1 MIILNNLFSCFM
13 KQIIGVSLGA
23 STIKVVKARLE
34 QYNKV
39 SIIDSQIIQH
49 LGNPHKYFNEILQLI
64 NQERLP
70 IVVTG
75 RKFRNLVSLP
85 SISESEATENAYQ
98 YLKNKYPGIVSIAS
112 IGAESFIVYS
122 LDETGHIID
131 VRTKNQCASGTGEFY
146 LQQIRRMDLSID
158 EAIENSLNCSPHKVS
173 GRCSV
178 FAKSDCTHALN
189 KGTPKGEVAAGLS
202 LMIADKIKELLH
214 KEKSGTKLVV
224 GGLSLNKAIMQNISR
239 DFQII
244 VPEESNYF
252 EALGAAI
259 YGLKNQIEAKY
270 ELNNLFQ
277 EQKSSFTFHE
287 PLARYTNLVE
297 FKTNEFTSASDYREL
312 VLGLDVGSTTTKAVL
327 VDIHSKRITDK
338 IYIYTHGDPIGAS
351 KKCYKSL
358 LNNLPHNTKI
368 IGLGT
373 TGSGRHIAGLHA
385 QTTAIFNEIIAH
397 ATAAIHYDPDVDTI
411 FEIGGQDAKYT
422 YIINKVPADYAM
434 NEACSAGTGSF
445 IEESAF
451 ETLGYKINQIQD
463 IALSAPL
470 PPNFSDQCAAFIS
483 SDIKTALQE
492 GISKENI
499 VGGLTYSI
507 CINFI
512 NRVKGNRPVGDKI
525 LMQGGVCYNKA
536 IPVAMAAITG
546 KNIIVPPDPGLM
558 GAFGVAL
565 ETIQKIELGLLNKS
579 EFDLTE
585 LINRNVDYLEPF
597 ECKGGTEK
605 CDMGCEINLIK
616 INGKKYPFGGAC
628 NKYYNLIQNR
638 KIDFTKF
645 DFVKMREDIIFQ
657 NYSQNHNKFEQKTI
671 GINNSFHTNTLFP
684 LFYGFFSK
692 LGFRI
697 VLSDEFD
704 ERGYQRENTSFCFP
718 AQLSLGL
725 FQNLLDKNCD
735 YYFLPNIYEMYVKG
749 SENDRLDFNST
760 CVFVQGEPLFL
771 KQAFKDYDLDGKL
784 ITPKLN
790 FAKGWHSQLRQFI
803 EVANQLGI
811 QNQTLIEEAYS
822 YGCELLSKAE
832 ENLQKVGNEFI
843 RNLEANPNEF
853 AIVLIGRNYNSFS
866 KFANKSI
873 PLKVA
878 SRGISIVPY
887 DMLPYHD
894 EDYPDSMYWEAGK
907 KILKAT
913 NFVKKHPQLYPLYI
927 TNFSCGPDSLIIT
940 TFREMMGSKPSLTLE
955 LDSHSADAG
964 INTRLDAFI
973 DIIHNNRKAATISS
987 NEVKSDFK
995 ICDLVSI
1002 DGLGYII
1009 APDGKQ
1015 IPLNNPNVKILI
1027 PSMGDLAAP
1036 LFAAALR
1043 SLGFNAIGLPEATHR
1058 TLQLGR
1064 SVSTGKECLPLILL
1078 AGGLIEW
1085 VENEWNG
1092 TDYVA
1097 FFNVQGAGNCRLGQ
1111 YPVFLRHLIRRKK
1124 WDKVAQMTLMNEDGF
1139 AGFGENFA
1147 IRGIQAIMASDVLD
1161 DVRSGILT
1169 LAKNPEKGLQYFD
1182 AQFNEIVNIMQEK
1195 PKYFIEALKEF
1206 AKRIN
1211 DNIPRQKDIKD
1222 AKYIAILGEIY
1233 VRRDGFSHKWLNK
1246 YFAKHGFIAKI
1257 AYITE
1262 WIFYVDYLIDKHLLE
1277 PEESFRNKVERK
1289 IRHNYMK
1296 RLEKKIKNIMTKTGY
1311 YKYEGNHIKKV
1322 MTNSTH
1328 IIPLDYKGEPGIVLG
1343 GTLTYGLTDYA
1354 GIINIGPFAC
1364 MPTRIT
1370 EAIALPELTV
1380 EGKERAIKNSDPYF
1394 KMDEFWNGKMHIP
1407 FLTIETDGNPFP
1419 QLIEAKLETFVLQAQ
1434 RSARLMQRNTNQKK
1448 ETEKFVIDKN

>member
-1 MIILNNLFSCFM
+1 MN
-13 KQIIGVSLGA
+13 QVIGVSLGA
-23 STIKVVKARLE
+23 STIKLVKAKLE
-34 QYNKV
+34 HNKINILE
-39 SIIDSQIIQH
+39 SKIISHQ
-49 LGNPHKYFNEILQLI
+49 GNPHKYFRDTLELI
-64 NQERLP
+64 NPECYP
-70 IVVTG
+70 VVVTG
-75 RKFRNLVSLP
+75 RKFRNLVKLP
-85 SISESEATENAYQ
+85 TISESEATENAYQ
-98 YLKNKYPGIVSIAS
+98 NLKSKYPDVVSIAS

-122 LDETGHIID
+122 MDETGHIID

-146 LQQIRRMDLSID
+146 LQQIRRMDLKLNQAID
-158 EAIENSLNCSPHKVS
+158 YSLSCPPHRVS

-189 KGTPKGEVAAGLS
+189 KGLPKGEVAAGLS

-214 KEKSGTKLVV
+214 KEKDGPKLIV
-224 GGLSLNKAIMQNISR
+224 GGLSLNKAVMTILSN
-239 DFQII
+239 DFEI
-244 VPEESNYF
+244 VIPEESNYF

-259 YGLKNQIEAKY
+259 YGLKYQIGQKY
-270 ELNNLFQ
+270 DLEKIFH
-277 EQKSSFTFHE
+277 EHTSSFSFHK
-287 PLARYTNLVE
+287 PLINFSSLVK
-297 FKTNEFTSASDYREL
+297 FKTNDCKVTSAKNEF

-327 VDIHSKRITDK
+327 IDTASKEIVSK
-338 IYIYTHGDPIGAS
+338 VYLYTHGDPIGAS
-351 KKCYKSL
+351 KKCYKAL
-358 LNNLPHNTKI
+358 LEQLPNNSKI

-385 QTTAIFNEIIAH
+385 QTSTIFNEIIAH

-451 ETLGYKINQIQD
+451 ETLGYKVHEIQD
-463 IALSAPL
+463 ISLFAPN

-499 VGGLTYSI
+499 VAGLTYSI
-507 CINFI
+507 CLNYI
-512 NRVKGNRPVGDKI
+512 NRVKGNRPVGNKI

-536 IPVAMAAITG
+536 IPTAMAALTG
-546 KNIIVPPDPGLM
+546 KEIIVPPDPGLM

-565 ETIQKIELGLLNKS
+565 QTLEKIELGLLEPG
-579 EFDLTE
+579 EFNLHN
-585 LINRNVDYLEPF
+585 LINRDVQYLEPF
-597 ECKGGTEK
+597 ECKGGKEK
-605 CDMGCEINLIK
+605 CDLGCQINLIK
-616 INGKKYPFGGAC
+616 INDKKYPFGGAC
-628 NKYYNLIQNR
+628 NKYYNLIQN
-638 KIDFTKF
+638 KKVDALQY
-645 DFVKMREDIIFQ
+645 DLVKKRNEIIFKELNSDKQ
-657 NYSQNHNKFEQKTI
+657 SKELISI
-671 GINNSFHTNTLFP
+671 GINNSFHSNTIFP
-684 LFYGFFSK
+684 LFYGFFTK
-692 LGFRI
+692 LDLKV
-697 VLSDEFD
+697 VLSDKFD
-704 ERGYQRENTSFCFP
+704 QRGYQRENTSFCFP

-735 YYFLPNIYEMYVKG
+735 YYFVPNIYEMYVKG

-771 KQAFKDYDLDGKL
+771 KQAFKDYNLERKL
-784 ITPKLN
+784 LTPKLN
-790 FAKGWHSQLRQFI
+790 FAKGWHTQTQQFI
-803 EVANQLGI
+803 EVANQIGI
-811 QNQTLIEEAYS
+811 YDEKLIIEAYR
-822 YGCELLSKAE
+822 YGCELLIES
-832 ENLQKVGNEFI
+832 ENKLQEIGNQFLGY
-843 RNLEANPNEF
+843 LESNPNEF

-866 KFANKSI
+866 EFANKGI
-873 PLKVA
+873 PQKIA
-878 SRGISIVPY
+878 SRGITIIPY
-887 DMLPYHD
+887 DMLPFWD
-894 EDYPDSMYWEAGK
+894 EEYPDSMYWEAGK

-973 DIIHNNRKAATISS
+973 DIIQNNRKAPKASS
-987 NEVKSDFK
+987 KNSNLDFK
-995 ICDLVSI
+995 ICELISI
-1002 DGLGYII
+1002 NGLGYIQT
-1009 APDGKQ
+1009 PESKQ
-1015 IPLNNPNVKILI
+1015 IPLNSPNVKLLI

-1043 SLGFNAIGLPEATHR
+1043 SLGFNAIALPEATHR
-1058 TLQLGR
+1058 TLQFGR

-1078 AGGLIEW
+1078 AGGLLEW
-1085 VENEWNG
+1085 MEDNWNG
-1092 TDYVA
+1092 RDYVT

-1139 AGFGENFA
+1139 AGFGEDFA
-1147 IRGIQAIMASDVLD
+1147 VRGIQAIMASDVID

-1169 LAKNPEKGLQYFD
+1169 LAKDPEKGLIYFD
-1182 AQFNEIVNIMQEK
+1182 EQFKELIGIMEDE

-1206 AKRIN
+1206 AKRIKE
-1211 DNIPRQKDIKD
+1211 NIPT
-1222 AKYIAILGEIY
+1222 AKSIEEAVYVAIFGEIY

-1246 YFAKHGFIAKI
+1246 YFAQRGFIAKI
-1257 AYITE
+1257 AYISE

-1277 PEESFRNKVERK
+1277 PEESFRNKIERR
-1289 IRHNYMK
+1289 IRHNFMK

-1322 MTNSTH
+1322 MNNSSH

-1343 GTLTYGLTDYA
+1343 GTLTHGLTDYA

-1370 EAIALPELTV
+1370 EAIALPELTI
-1380 EGKERAIKNSDPYF
+1380 EAKERAMRNSDSSF
-1394 KMDEFWNGKMHIP
+1394 KMSDYWNGKTRIP

-1419 QLIEAKLETFVLQAQ
+1419 QLIEAKLEAFVLQAK
-1434 RSARLMQRNTNQKK
+1434 RAARLMKQSKTNS
-1448 ETEKFVIDKN
+1448 KFIKTQIFDNN

>member
-1 MIILNNLFSCFM
+1 MN
-13 KQIIGVSLGA
+13 QVIGVSLGA
-23 STIKVVKARLE
+23 STIKLVKARLE
-34 QYNKV
+34 HSNIQILETK
-39 SIIDSQIIQH
+39 IISHQ
-49 LGNPHKYFNEILQLI
+49 GNPHKYFRETLELI
-64 NQERLP
+64 NPESSP
-70 IVVTG
+70 VVVTG
-75 RKFRNLVSLP
+75 RKFRNLVKLP
-85 SISESEATENAYQ
+85 TISESEATENAYQ
-98 YLKNKYPGIVSIAS
+98 YLKSKYPQIMSIAS
-112 IGAESFIVYS
+112 VGAESFIVYS
-122 LDETGHIID
+122 MDETGHIID

-146 LQQIRRMDLSID
+146 LQQIRRMDLNLNQAID
-158 EAIENSLNCSPHKVS
+158 YSLSCPPHRVS

-189 KGTPKGEVAAGLS
+189 KGIPKGEVAAGLS
-202 LMIADKIKELLH
+202 FMIADKIKELLH
-214 KEKSGTKLVV
+214 KEKEGQKLIV
-224 GGLSLNKAIMQNISR
+224 GGLSLNTAVMKILSQ
-239 DFQII
+239 DFDII
-244 VPEESNYF
+244 IPEESNYF

-259 YGLKNQIEAKY
+259 YGLKYQIENRY
-270 ELNNLFQ
+270 DISNIFNEHT
-277 EQKSSFTFHE
+277 SSFSFHQ
-287 PLARYTNLVE
+287 PLATFSNLVN
-297 FKTNEFTSASDYREL
+297 FKTADEHTTSTKNEF

-327 VDIHSKRITDK
+327 IDTLSKQIVSK
-338 IYIYTHGDPIGAS
+338 VYLYTHGNPIGAS
-351 KKCYKSL
+351 KKCYKAL
-358 LNNLPHNTKI
+358 LEKLPKNSII

-451 ETLGYKINQIQD
+451 ETLGYKVHEIQD
-463 IALSAPL
+463 IALMAPN

-499 VGGLTYSI
+499 IAGLTYSI
-507 CINFI
+507 CMNYI
-512 NRVKGNRPVGDKI
+512 NRVKGNRPVGNKI

-536 IPVAMAAITG
+536 IPTAMAALTG
-546 KNIIVPPDPGLM
+546 KEIIVPPDPGLM

-565 ETIQKIELGLLNKS
+565 ETLEKIELGLLERN
-579 EFDLTE
+579 EFDLQN
-585 LINRNVDYLEPF
+585 LINRNVEYLEPF
-597 ECKGGTEK
+597 VCNGGKEK
-605 CDMGCEINLIK
+605 CDLGCQINLIK
-616 INGKKYPFGGAC
+616 INEKKYPFGGAC
-628 NKYYNLIQNR
+628 NKYYNLIQH
-638 KIDFTKF
+638 KKVDSTKY
-645 DFVKMREDIIFQ
+645 DLVKTREEIIFQ
-657 NYSQNHNKFEQKTI
+657 EAKPYNTTEKRISI

-684 LFYGFFSK
+684 LFYGFFTK
-692 LGFRI
+692 LGFNV
-697 VLSDEFD
+697 VLSDKFD

-735 YYFLPNIYEMYVKG
+735 YYFVPNIYEMYVKG

-784 ITPKLN
+784 LTPKFN
-790 FAKGWHSQLRQFI
+790 FAKGWNTQTQQFI
-803 EVANQLGI
+803 ELANQIGVYDEK
-811 QNQTLIEEAYS
+811 LIIDAYQ
-822 YGCELLSKAE
+822 YGCEQLQE
-832 ENLQKVGNEFI
+832 VENKLQEIGNQFL
-843 RNLEANPNEF
+843 RNLESNPKEF

-866 KFANKSI
+866 EFANKGI
-873 PLKVA
+873 PQKVA
-878 SRGISIVPY
+878 SRGITIIPY
-887 DMLPYHD
+887 DMLPYMD
-894 EDYPDSMYWEAGK
+894 EEYPDSMYWEAGK

-973 DIIHNNRKAATISS
+973 DIIQNNRKAAKVVSRDSS
-987 NEVKSDFK
+987 LDFK
-995 ICDLVSI
+995 ICDLISI
-1002 DGLGYII
+1002 NGLGYIQT
-1009 APDGKQ
+1009 PGGKQ
-1015 IPLNNPNVKILI
+1015 IPLNSPNVKLLI

-1043 SLGFNAIGLPEATHR
+1043 SLGFNAIALPEATNR

-1078 AGGLIEW
+1078 AGGLLEW
-1085 VENEWNG
+1085 MQDNWNG
-1092 TDYVA
+1092 SDYVA

-1139 AGFGENFA
+1139 AGFGEDFA
-1147 IRGIQAIMASDVLD
+1147 VRGIQAIMASDVID

-1169 LAKNPEKGLQYFD
+1169 LAKDPEKGLKYFD
-1182 AQFNEIVNIMQEK
+1182 DQFKELIGIMEEE

-1206 AKRIN
+1206 AKRIKE
-1211 DNIPRQKDIKD
+1211 NIPAAKSIED
-1222 AKYIAILGEIY
+1222 ADYIAILGEIY

-1246 YFAKHGFIAKI
+1246 YFAKRGFIAKI

-1277 PEESFRNKVERK
+1277 PEESFRNKIERR
-1289 IRHNYMK
+1289 IRHNFMK

-1322 MTNSTH
+1322 MNNSTH

-1343 GTLTYGLTDYA
+1343 GTLTHGLTDYA

-1370 EAIALPELTV
+1370 EAIALPELTI
-1380 EGKERAIKNSDPYF
+1380 EAKERAMRNSDTSF
-1394 KMDEFWNGKMHIP
+1394 KMSDYWNGKMHIP

-1419 QLIEAKLETFVLQAQ
+1419 QIIDAKLEAFVLQAK
-1434 RSARLMQRNTNQKK
+1434 RAARLMKK
-1448 ETEKFVIDKN
+1448 SKKNHKNIKEQIFENN

>member
-1 MIILNNLFSCFM
+1 M

-23 STIKVVKARLE
+23 STIKVVKAKLE
-34 QYNKV
+34 QYNTISVVDK
-39 SIIDSQIIQH
+39 QIINHQ
-49 LGNPHKYFNEILQLI
+49 GNPNKYFLEALQLI
-64 NQERLP
+64 NKENSP

-75 RKFRNLVSLP
+75 RKFRNLVKLP

-98 YLKNKYPGIVSIAS
+98 YLKNIYPNIVSIAS
-112 IGAESFIVYS
+112 VGAESFIIYS

-146 LQQIRRMDLSID
+146 LQQIRRMDLTID
-158 EAIENSLNCSPHKVS
+158 EAIESSLTCNPHRVS

-189 KGTPKGEVAAGLS
+189 KGIPKGEVAAGLS

-214 KEKSGTKLVV
+214 KEKSGPKLVV
-224 GGLSLNKAIMQNISR
+224 GGLSKNTAIMDYISQ
-239 DFQII
+239 DFEII
-244 VPEESNYF
+244 IPEESNYF

-259 YGLKNQIEAKY
+259 YGLKNQLDSKFD
-270 ELNNLFQ
+270 LNDILQ
-277 EQKSSFTFHE
+277 TQQSSFSFHQ
-287 PLARYTNLVE
+287 PLSKFENLVE
-297 FKTNEFTSASDYREL
+297 FKANKGNIDSISNEV

-327 VDIHSKRITDK
+327 VDTKSKEIISK
-338 IYIYTHGDPIGAS
+338 VYLYTHGDPIGAS
-351 KKCYKSL
+351 KKCYQAL
-358 LNNLPHNTKI
+358 VEQLPQETKI

-385 QTTAIFNEIIAH
+385 QTSAIFNEIIAH
-397 ATAAIHYDPDVDTI
+397 AAAAIHFDPKVDTI

-451 ETLGYKINQIQD
+451 ETLAYKVDEIQE
-463 IALSAPL
+463 IALSATN

-492 GISKENI
+492 GITKENI
-499 VGGLTYSI
+499 VAGLTYSI
-507 CINFI
+507 CMNYI
-512 NRVKGNRPVGDKI
+512 NRVKGNRPVGNKI

-536 IPVAMAAITG
+536 IPIAMAALTG
-546 KNIIVPPDPGLM
+546 KNIVVPPDPGLM

-565 ETIQKIELGLLNKS
+565 ETIEKIELGLIEKND
-579 EFDLTE
+579 FDLVD
-585 LINRNVDYLEPF
+585 LINRNVEYLSPF
-597 ECKGGTEK
+597 ECKGGMEK

-616 INGKKYPFGGAC
+616 INDKKHPFGGAC
-628 NKYYNLIQNR
+628 NKYYNLIQN
-638 KIDFTKF
+638 KKVDATKY
-645 DFVKMREDIIFQ
+645 DFVKIREEIIFE
-657 NYSQNHNKFEQKTI
+657 KFSKENNDVKQITI
-671 GINNSFHTNTLFP
+671 GINNSFHTNTIFP

-692 LGFRI
+692 LGFSV
-697 VLSDEFD
+697 VLSDKFD
-704 ERGYQRENTSFCFP
+704 ERGYQHENTSFCFP

-725 FQNLLDKNCD
+725 FQNLLDKHCD
-735 YYFLPNIYEMYVKG
+735 YYFVPNIYEMYVKG

-771 KQAFKDYDLDGKL
+771 KQAFKDYQLENKL
-784 ITPKLN
+784 ISPKLN
-790 FAKGWHSQLRQFI
+790 FAKGWHTQINQFT

-811 QNQTLIEEAYS
+811 FDQNLIEDAYG
-822 YGCELLSKAE
+822 YGCELLKKAE
-832 ENLQKVGNEFI
+832 NDLQIMGKNFLQK
-843 RNLEANPNEF
+843 LEENPDEF

-866 KFANKSI
+866 EFANKNI

-878 SRGISIVPY
+878 SRGISVIPY

-927 TNFSCGPDSLIIT
+927 TNFSCGPDSFIIT

-973 DIIHNNRKAATISS
+973 DIIHNNRKAIKIET
-987 NEVKSDFK
+987 NESVLNYK
-995 ICDLVSI
+995 ICGLETK
-1002 DGLGYII
+1002 DGLGYINS
-1009 APDGKQ
+1009 PDGKQ
-1015 IPLNNPNVKILI
+1015 ISLNSPNVKLLI

-1036 LFAAALR
+1036 LFSAALR
-1043 SLGFNAIGLPEATHR
+1043 SLGYNAIGLPVATHK

-1064 SVSTGKECLPLILL
+1064 SVSTGKECLPLILM

-1085 VENEWNG
+1085 MENEWNG
-1092 TDYVA
+1092 SDYVV

-1139 AGFGENFA
+1139 AGFGEDFA
-1147 IRGIQAIMASDVLD
+1147 VRGIQAIMASDILD
-1161 DVRSGILT
+1161 DVRSGIMT
-1169 LAKNPEKGLQYFD
+1169 LAKDPENGLSYFNS
-1182 AQFNEIVNIMQEK
+1182 QFSELVGIMQDK
-1195 PKYFIEALKEF
+1195 PKYFIEALKVF
-1206 AKRIN
+1206 AQRIKQ
-1211 DNIPRQKDIKD
+1211 NIPIEKSIED
-1222 AKYIAILGEIY
+1222 ADYVAILGEIY
-1233 VRRDGFSHKWLNK
+1233 VRRDGFSHKWLNR

-1296 RLEKKIKNIMTKTGY
+1296 RLEKKIKNIMTKSGY
-1311 YKYEGNHIKKV
+1311 YKYEGNHIKKIIN
-1322 MTNSTH
+1322 NSTH

-1343 GTLTYGLTDYA
+1343 GTLTHGLTDYA

-1370 EAIALPELTV
+1370 EAVVLPELTL
-1380 EGKERAIKNSDPYF
+1380 EGKGKALKNTDPYF
-1394 KMDEFWNGKMHIP
+1394 TMSDYWNGKMHIP

-1419 QLIEAKLETFVLQAQ
+1419 QIVEAKLETFILQAK
-1434 RSARLMQRNTNQKK
+1434 RASRLMKQNSKK
-1448 ETEKFVIDKN
+1448 NRGINKLILEKN

>member
-1 MIILNNLFSCFM
+1 M
-13 KQIIGVSLGA
+13 KEVIGVSLGA
-23 STIKVVKARLE
+23 ANIKLVKVFFNFNNTIEINDVK
-34 QYNKV
+34 
-39 SIIDSQIIQH
+39 IINHQ
-49 LGNPHKYFNEILQLI
+49 GNPHKYFKELI
-64 NQERLP
+64 ELVYSERYP

-75 RKFRNLVSLP
+75 RKFRNLVKLP
-85 SISESEATENAYQ
+85 NISEAEATENAYQ
-98 YLKNKYPGIVSIAS
+98 YLRNKYPDIVSIAS
-112 IGAESFIVYS
+112 VGAESFIVYS
-122 LDETGHIID
+122 IDETGHIID
-131 VRTKNQCASGTGEFY
+131 VKTKNQCASGTGEFY
-146 LQQIRRMDLSID
+146 LQQLRRMDLTIEKAIDFSI
-158 EAIENSLNCSPHKVS
+158 SCHPHRVS

-189 KGTPKGEVAAGLS
+189 KGIPKGEVAAGLS

-214 KEKSGTKLVV
+214 KEKEGRKMIV
-224 GGLSLNKAIMQNISR
+224 GGLSLNSAIMQLISNEF
-239 DFQII
+239 DI
-244 VPEESNYF
+244 VIPEESNYF
-252 EALGAAI
+252 EALGGAI
-259 YGLKNQIEAKY
+259 FGLKHQIEGNY
-270 ELNNLFQ
+270 NLDNIFVKNQ
-277 EQKSSFTFHE
+277 SSFSFHK
-287 PLARYTNLVE
+287 PLLNYQNFVRFHSHTIKPAQ
-297 FKTNEFTSASDYREL
+297 TSAEL
-312 VLGLDVGSTTTKAVL
+312 ILGLDVGSTTTKAVL
-327 VDIHSKRITDK
+327 LDAATKSTIAKV
-338 IYIYTHGDPIGAS
+338 YLYTHGDPIGAA
-351 KKCYKSL
+351 KKCYKAL
-358 LNNLPHNTKI
+358 LDELPKNSRI

-397 ATAAIHYDPDVDTI
+397 ATAAIHFDPEVDTI

-445 IEESAF
+445 IEESAY
-451 ETLGYKINQIQD
+451 ETLGYKVNEIEE
-463 IALSAPL
+463 IALKSDN

-499 VGGLTYSI
+499 VAGLTYSI
-507 CINFI
+507 CMNYI
-512 NRVKGNRPVGDKI
+512 NRVKGNRPVGNKI

-536 IPVAMAAITG
+536 IPIAMAALTG
-546 KNIIVPPDPGLM
+546 KQIIVPPDPGLM

-565 ETIQKIELGLLNKS
+565 ETLEKIELGLLEKKQ
-579 EFDLTE
+579 FDLQE
-585 LINRNVDYLEPF
+585 LINRDVEYLEPF
-597 ECKGGTEK
+597 ECKGGKEK
-605 CDMGCEINLIK
+605 CDLGCEINLIK
-616 INGKKYPFGGAC
+616 INNKKFPFGGAC
-628 NKYYNLIQNR
+628 NKYYNLIQN
-638 KIDFTKF
+638 KKVDSTKF
-645 DFVKMREDIIFQ
+645 DLVKIREHIL
-657 NYSQNHNKFEQKTI
+657 FEKYAPLDDEKSKLTI
-671 GINNSFHTNTLFP
+671 GINSSFHTNTIYP
-684 LFYGFFSK
+684 LFYGFFTK
-692 LGFRI
+692 LGFRV
-697 VLSDEFD
+697 VLSDKFD

-771 KQAFKDYDLDGKL
+771 KQAFKDYNLEGKL
-784 ITPKLN
+784 LMPKLN
-790 FAKGWHSQLRQFI
+790 FAKGWHTQLQQFI
-803 EVANQLGI
+803 EVANQIGI
-811 QNQTLIEEAYS
+811 YDNDLINEAYN
-822 YGCELLSKAE
+822 YGCELLKKV
-832 ENLQKVGNEFI
+832 ENELQSIGQRF
-843 RNLEANPNEF
+843 LEDLEVNPNEF

-866 KFANKSI
+866 EFANKGI
-873 PLKVA
+873 PQKVA
-878 SRGISIVPY
+878 SRGITIIPY
-887 DMLPYHD
+887 DMLPYYD
-894 EDYPDSMYWEAGK
+894 EEFPDSMYWEAGK

-940 TFREMMGSKPSLTLE
+940 TFREMMGNKPSLTIE

-973 DIIHNNRKAATISS
+973 DIIQNNRKAAKI
-987 NEVKSDFK
+987 VPKSTNLDFK

-1002 DGLGYII
+1002 NGLGYII
-1009 APDGKQ
+1009 TPDGKQ
-1015 IPLNNPNVKILI
+1015 IPLNSPNVKLLI

-1043 SLGFNAIGLPEATHR
+1043 SLGFNAEALPEATHR
-1058 TLQLGR
+1058 TLQFGR

-1085 VENEWNG
+1085 MEDNWNG
-1092 TDYVA
+1092 QDYVA

-1139 AGFGENFA
+1139 AGFGEDFA
-1147 IRGIQAIMASDVLD
+1147 VRGIQAIMASDVLD
-1161 DVRSGILT
+1161 DVRSGIMT
-1169 LAKNPEKGLQYFD
+1169 LAQNPEQGLDYFNS
-1182 AQFNEIVNIMQEK
+1182 QFRELVDIMQDE

-1206 AKRIN
+1206 STRIKEN
-1211 DNIPRQKDIKD
+1211 VPRKKPIENAD
-1222 AKYIAILGEIY
+1222 YIAILGEIY

-1246 YFAKHGFIAKI
+1246 YFAQRGFIAKI

-1277 PEESFRNKVERK
+1277 PEESFRNKIERR
-1289 IRHNYMK
+1289 IRHNFMK
-1296 RLEKKIKNIMTKTGY
+1296 RLEKKIKNIMTKTGF
-1311 YKYEGNHIKKV
+1311 YKYEANHIKKI
-1322 MTNSTH
+1322 MNNSTH

-1343 GTLTYGLTDYA
+1343 ATLTHGLTDYA
-1354 GIINIGPFAC
+1354 GIVNIGPFAC

-1380 EGKERAIKNSDPYF
+1380 EGKERAMRNRDPYYRLT
-1394 KMDEFWNGKMHIP
+1394 DYWNGKMHIP

-1419 QLIEAKLETFVLQAQ
+1419 QLIEAKLEAFVLQAK
-1434 RSARLMQRNTNQKK
+1434 RAARLMKQTSKINSKYSDSII
-1448 ETEKFVIDKN
+1448 EKN